1 MGKVVSVLLLVTVA
15 VQAAAEPRRPTI
27 RHVRYAWVADGK
39 LKTTPA
45 HLELMPKSLHVYSG
59 KTLEP
64 FADVPYE
71 QLVDMT
77 YSWSKSPRWKEG
89 LAAAV
94 VLNVLAAPIFFMK
107 RKHHWLTINQSNG
120 EKVMLK
126 LDKLNH
132 LEVIR
137 FLAERTGKPVLWM
150 DENGV
155 LSDFPGTGGYEP
167 DRSSP

>member
-1 MGKVVSVLLLVTVA
+1 MRKVLSVLLLVTLA
-15 VQAAAEPRRPTI
+15 VQAATESRRLTI
-27 RHVRYAWVADGK
+27 RNIRYAWVVDTK

-45 HLELMPKSLHVYSG
+45 HLALMPKSLHIYSG
-59 KTLEP
+59 KTLQP
-64 FADVPYE
+64 FADIPYE
-71 QLVDMT
+71 HLVDMT

-89 LAAAV
+89 VVAAV
-94 VLNVLAAPIFFMK
+94 FLTIFAAPIFFMK
-107 RKHHWLTINQSNG
+107 RKHHWLTFNQTNG

-126 LDKLNH
+126 LNKLNY

-137 FLAERTGKPVLWM
+137 FLAERTGKPVIWM

-155 LSDFPGTGGYEP
+155 LSNFPGTGGDEP